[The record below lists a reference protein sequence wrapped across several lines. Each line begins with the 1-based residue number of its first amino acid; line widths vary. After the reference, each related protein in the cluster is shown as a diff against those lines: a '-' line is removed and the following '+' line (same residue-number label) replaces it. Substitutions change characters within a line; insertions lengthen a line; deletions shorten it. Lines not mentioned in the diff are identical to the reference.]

1 MGGVVMKIN
10 YNPTK
15 MKDSV
20 FEDSIQAQVSMFLE
34 SESNTYVVFDGTAKI
49 LCEGTLAEC
58 YIYQTEYKRAI
69 GVMPSIYAKEVYEGI
84 KNQINRLKEDI
95 K

>member
-1 MGGVVMKIN
+1 MKIN

-15 MKDSV
+15 MKDLL
-20 FEDSIQAQVSMFLE
+20 FEDAIQTQASIFLE

-49 LCEGTLAEC
+49 LCEGTLDEC
-58 YIYQTEYKRAI
+58 YVYQAEYKKAV
-69 GVMPSIYAKEVYEGI
+69 GFSPAIYAKEAY
-84 KNQINRLKEDI
+84 KNMMNKLKESYERDTA

>member
-1 MGGVVMKIN
+1 MKIN

-15 MKDSV
+15 MKDWL
-20 FEDSIQAQVSMFLE
+20 FEDTIQTQASLFLE

-49 LCEGTLAEC
+49 LCEGALDEC
-58 YIYQTEYKRAI
+58 CVYQAEYKKAV
-69 GVMPSIYAKEVYEGI
+69 GFWPAIYAKEAY
-84 KNQINRLKEDI
+84 KNMMNKLKESYERDTA

>member
-1 MGGVVMKIN
+1 MKIN

-15 MKDSV
+15 MKDNI
-20 FEDSIQAQVSMFLE
+20 FEESIQTQLSMFLE
-34 SESNTYVVFDGTAKI
+34 SESNTYVVFDGIAKI

-58 YIYQTEYKRAI
+58 CVYQMEYKRAM
-69 GVMPSIYAKEVYEGI
+69 GFTPPIYAKEAYEDI
-84 KNQINRLKEDI
+84 KSKINRLKEDI